1 MTTPTK
7 ADIYLRFVT
16 ERHAELRQRVSDLLS
31 TLATNDSDAKERE
44 VSSAL
49 EAAKKLAAGLP
60 ADDLPGWLNT
70 VINRLSRPRDFY
82 SYQQL
87 LLDVIPL
94 LGPLSS
100 HQWHAESLDALAFD
114 FDSVFEHYK
123 SQSKIPDLF
132 DQVIDVLERISATE
146 DIDSRK
152 VIHALERLIATL
164 RRNKAGSYFSMQG
177 AWEFLVGLLKN
188 FLIEEL
194 KKVPALGSLIS
205 ALEKTVS
212 ELNTEMQTV
221 KGQMAKELHNSL
233 NSDFPFLTY
242 DRDRSNVL
250 ATTGRLVDITA

>member
-16 ERHAELRQRVSDLLS
+16 ERHAELRQRISDVLS
-31 TLATNDSDAKERE
+31 TLATNDPDAKERE
-44 VSSAL
+44 ISSAL

-60 ADDLPGWLNT
+60 DDDVPGWLHT
-70 VINRLSRPRDFY
+70 IINRLSRQRTFY
-82 SYQQL
+82 SHQQL
-87 LLDVIPL
+87 LIEVINL
-94 LGPLSS
+94 LPSLSS
-100 HQWHAESLDALAFD
+100 HQWHVESLDALAFD
-114 FDSVFEHYK
+114 FDSVFDHYK

-132 DQVIDVLERISATE
+132 DQVIEVLEKISATE

-164 RRNKAGSYFSMQG
+164 RRNKSGSYFSMQG
-177 AWEFLVGLLKN
+177 ASEFLVGLLKN
-188 FLIEEL
+188 FLLEEL

-212 ELNTEMQTV
+212 ELNSEMQTV

-242 DRDRSNVL
+242 DRDRGNILS
-250 ATTGRLVDITA
+250 TSGRLVDIKA